1 MQEKW
6 WENHLTKVDLDTLIS
21 SFKLQIMVEILRLC
35 EQRGD
40 KCLIFS
46 NFVAVL
52 SVVEFFLNR
61 QMRYITGR
69 DYYRLDGQTPKDR
82 RHQMITRFNRE
93 DNKEVKCFLI
103 SARAGGQGINLIGAN
118 RVIIL
123 DTSWNPA
130 ADLQSIF
137 RVYRLGQKKTC
148 FVYRLLAMGT
158 MEEKVYS
165 RSVTKQ
171 AMSNRVVDEQ
181 QVDRHFSYGEL
192 AELYTLTEYNME
204 DRPVPDVPVDHILRS
219 MLTFYPLS
227 IYKYHEHDSLLA
239 SNDDEE
245 LTEAEKREAWNQFM
259 LEEEQKANN
268 INPQLQGNQMPMSP
282 YSNDMMSVAS
292 MLNFANYGNMPNM
305 NNMNNMLSQLMLNMQ
320 PDPYYGLVNQFS
332 AQQQQQGGMPSNN
345 MYGASPLLAMGNM
358 SPLVNSMAN
367 LSGGGITTP
376 STSYP
381 MGLGSPYR

>member
-1 MQEKW
+1 
-6 WENHLTKVDLDTLIS
+6 
-21 SFKLQIMVEILRLC
+21 MVEILIHC
-35 EQRGD
+35 QAKGD

-52 SVVEFFLNR
+52 SVVEFFLNK
-61 QMRYITGR
+61 QMGFRNGR
-69 DYYRLDGQTPKDR
+69 DYYRLDGQTPKVR
-82 RHQMITRFNRE
+82 RHQMITRFNQE
-93 DNKEVKCFLI
+93 DNRDVKCFLI

-148 FVYRLLAMGT
+148 YVYRLLAMGT

-192 AELYTLTEYNME
+192 AELYTLTDYDME
-204 DRPVPDVPVDHILRS
+204 TRPVPDVPVDQILITLLR
-219 MLTFYPLS
+219 LYPHF

-245 LTEAEKREAWNQFM
+245 LTDAEKADAWTQYEQ
-259 LEEEQKANN
+259 EEKQRAVSL
-268 INPQLQGNQMPMSP
+268 NPQIQGNQMPMAQYP
-282 YSNDMMSVAS
+282 NDMMSSLAAN
-292 MLNFANYGNMPNM
+292 MLNYNNYGNI
-305 NNMNNMLSQLMLNMQ
+305 LSQLMYNV
-320 PDPYYGLVNQFS
+320 DPYYSLLNQMPMS
-332 AQQQQQGGMPSNN
+332 PTAKQQQQQQPGMPSTSSL
-345 MYGASPLLAMGNM
+345 YGSPPNPLMAMGNM
-358 SPLVNSMAN
+358 SPFVNSSAN
-367 LSGGGITTP
+367 FSGGGITSP
-376 STSYP
+376 STSNP
-381 MGLGSPYR
+381 LGLGLNYNR